1 MTTGPLSGT
10 TVLDLA
16 SVGPAARAS
25 GWLADYGADVIKV
38 GPVPSAAGVQIT
50 PPAHA
55 YSGGR
60 GSRRLQLDL
69 KATAGRDAFLRLA
82 EHADVVIESF
92 RPGVVAR
99 LGVGYDDVKSRNPA
113 IVYCSTTGYG
123 QSGPWAQWAGHDLD
137 YLAVS
142 GYLHMSERGPDGKP
156 PIAGATIADS
166 AGGGLHAVSAI
177 LAALVQRGRTGEG
190 SYLDVSVADG
200 MLALM
205 ALQVDDHLAT
215 GSEPA
220 PADAPL
226 GGRFACYDTYRA
238 SDGGWLAVAAIEGR
252 FWANLCRALGVE
264 EWIDKQYDVGAQE
277 DIRRALAEAFAA
289 RSRDEWVGVLAPADT
304 CVAPVLSIAEA
315 AAAPQFVQRGAVATA
330 TGPDGATWKQLAPLL
345 AGALREPSYALPD
358 RSVSDTDAVL
368 TASGFTAEEID
379 TLRTNGVIA

>member
-1 MTTGPLSGT
+1 MPGPLTGT

-25 GWLADYGADVIKV
+25 GWLADYGADIVKIA
-38 GPVPSAAGVQIT
+38 PVPSAAGVQIV
-50 PPAHA
+50 PPPHA

-60 GSRRLQLDL
+60 GTRRVALDL
-69 KATAGRDAFLRLA
+69 KAAAGREVFLRLA

-99 LGVGYDDVKSRNPA
+99 LGIGYDDVKSRNPG

-123 QSGPWAQWAGHDLD
+123 QTGPWAQWAGHDLD

-142 GYLHMSERGPDGKP
+142 GYLHMTERGPQEKP
-156 PIAGATIADS
+156 PIAGATVADS

-177 LAALVQRGRTGEG
+177 LAALVQRQRTGEG

-215 GSEPA
+215 GAEPA

-238 SDGGWLAVAAIEGR
+238 GDGGWLAVAAIEAK
-252 FWANLCRALGVE
+252 FWSNLCRALQLE
-264 EWIDKQYDVGAQE
+264 QWIDKQYDADAQ
-277 DIRRALAEAFAA
+277 DGIRADLSRAFAT
-289 RSRDEWVGVLAPADT
+289 RSRDEWVDLLAPADT
-304 CVAPVLSIAEA
+304 CVAPVLSVAEA
-315 AAAPQFVQRGAVATA
+315 ASAPQFVERGAVATA
-330 TGPDGATWKQLAPLL
+330 TGSDGTTWRQLAPLL
-345 AGALREPSYALPD
+345 AGASREPSYAAPD
-358 RSVSDTDAVL
+358 RTTTDSGAVL
-368 TASGFTAEEID
+368 AAAGFAAEEIAQ
-379 TLRTNGVIA
+379 LRADGVVA